1 MEDKI
6 TVEIK
11 THWSG
16 IRFELRNKYGTI
28 CSSLDVEME
37 DGLDKHEYIPEFQDK
52 KVLYLTNFETKT
64 RQRNKGYAKY
74 LLNYVIDHY
83 KNNNECNYDMLHLN
97 ACPYCFKGNG
107 EVKYEPPIKG
117 LDIDKLLEFYKSF
130 GLEIHG
136 EYNITPQQRAFI
148 MIMNL

>member
-1 MEDKI
+1 MEENI

-16 IRFELRNKYGTI
+16 TRFELRNKYGTI

-37 DGLDKHEYIPEFQDK
+37 DVFDKHSYIPEFQDK

-83 KNNNECNYDMLHLN
+83 KDDNYDMLHLN
-97 ACPYCFKGNG
+97 ACPYCYGSNG
-107 EVKYEPPIKG
+107 DVKYEPPMKG
-117 LDIDKLLEFYKSF
+117 LDVDKLLEFYKSF

-136 EYNITPQQRAFI
+136 EYNITPQQKAFI
-148 MIMNL
+148 MIMHL